1 MSALTPSQ
9 TFNVADISAFT
20 VVHWLSEIKLNVTCH
35 PAEVTF
41 SAALLGRIAVRIAFT
56 RPVVTVIARSVFCPC
71 VCSLVVSVG
80 CAKTDEPIE
89 VPSGLRI
96 LVGICD
102 SNK

>member
-9 TFNVADISAFT
+9 SNVADISAFT
-20 VVHWLSEIKLNVTCH
+20 LVHWLSEIKLNVTCH

-41 SAALLGRIAVRIAFT
+41 PAPLLGRIAVRIAFT
-56 RPVVTVIARSVFCPC
+56 RPVVAVIARSVFCPS

-96 LVGICD
+96 LVGIRD